1 MTARIMDNQTL
12 DEIMDNML
20 TYVIDSKSHV
30 FGIVED
36 TRSEYEKLRVE
47 LEEVK
52 LQVVEKIENT
62 VRLDLLA
69 RAARQKLTEV
79 DGEINKYTESQVKSV
94 YETVQTIQEQHFL
107 SLKEERVLN
116 HRRKELEN
124 RLQTLLEKLQKAE
137 LLVARISIVLNYL
150 NTDLKQVS
158 HLHEDDKQKQEFGFQ
173 LIQAQEE
180 ERIKLS
186 REIHD
191 GPAQT
196 LASILMQ
203 SDFLIKTYRQRP
215 EEDARKELGD
225 IKERVRCALGEV
237 RRIIY
242 DLRPMALDDIGLVPA
257 LNKYLKSLESYKH
270 IEIKFE
276 YYGYGQSEKRLN
288 SKIEVAIFR
297 IIQEAVQ
304 NACKHANPSTISV
317 RLDFLGNKINVFVQD
332 DGVGF
337 PIGKSQS
344 ENSFG
349 LIGMKERVKLLNGDF
364 IIESLLDVGTTIR
377 ITLDV
382 EIEKELEMSFQ
393 NQTSENFQ
401 K

>member
-1 MTARIMDNQTL
+1 MTARKMDNQTL

-20 TYVIDSKSHV
+20 SSVIDSKSHV

-36 TRSEYEKLRVE
+36 TRSEYETLRVE

-79 DGEINKYTESQVKSV
+79 DGDYTRYTEFQVKTV
-94 YETVQTIQEQHFL
+94 YETAKSIQEQHIL
-107 SLKEERVLN
+107 SLKEEKVLN
-116 HRRKELEN
+116 HRRKELEYK
-124 RLQTLLEKLQKAE
+124 LQILLEKLQKAE
-137 LLVARISIVLNYL
+137 VLVARISIVLNYL
-150 NTDLKQVS
+150 NTDFKQVS
-158 HLHEDDKQKQEFGFQ
+158 HLLEDVKQKQEFGFQ

-203 SDFLIKTYRQRP
+203 SDFLIKTYHQRP

-225 IKERVRCALGEV
+225 IKEQVRCALGEV

-242 DLRPMALDDIGLVPA
+242 DLRPVALDDLGLVPA

-276 YYGYGQSEKRLN
+276 YCGQSKKRLN

-297 IIQEAVQ
+297 IVQEAVQ
-304 NACKHANPSTISV
+304 NACKHADPSTIFVS
-317 RLDFLGNKINVFVQD
+317 LEFLRNKINVFVQD

-337 PIGKSQS
+337 PVGDGQG

-349 LIGMKERVKLLNGDF
+349 LIGMKERVELLNGDF
-364 IIESLLDVGTTIR
+364 KIESILDVGTTIR

-382 EIEKELEMSFQ
+382 EIENKLEMAFQ
-393 NQTSENFQ
+393 NETSENF
-401 K
+401 

>member
-1 MTARIMDNQTL
+1 MTARKMDNQTL
-12 DEIMDNML
+12 DEIMNNML
-20 TYVIDSKSHV
+20 SSVIDSKSHV

-36 TRSEYEKLRVE
+36 TRSEYEILRVE

-79 DGEINKYTESQVKSV
+79 DGDYARYTESQVKAV
-94 YETVQTIQEQHFL
+94 YETVRNIQEQHFL
-107 SLKEERVLN
+107 SLKEEKVLN
-116 HRRKELEN
+116 HRRKELVN
-124 RLQTLLEKLQKAE
+124 KLQILLAKLQKAE

-150 NTDLKQVS
+150 NTDFKQVS
-158 HLHEDDKQKQEFGFQ
+158 HLLEDVKQKQEFGFQ

-215 EEDARKELGD
+215 EEDARKELSD
-225 IKERVRCALGEV
+225 MKEQVRCALGEV

-242 DLRPMALDDIGLVPA
+242 DLRPVALDDLGLVPA

-276 YYGYGQSEKRLN
+276 YCGQSKKRLN

-297 IIQEAVQ
+297 IVQEAVQ
-304 NACKHANPSTISV
+304 NACKHADPSTIFV
-317 RLDFLGNKINVFVQD
+317 RLEFLRNKINVFVQD

-337 PIGKSQS
+337 PVGDGQS

-349 LIGMKERVKLLNGDF
+349 LIGMKERVELLNGDF
-364 IIESLLDVGTTIR
+364 KIESILDVGTTIR

-382 EIEKELEMSFQ
+382 EIENELEMAFQ
-393 NQTSENFQ
+393 NKTSENF
-401 K
+401 

>member
-1 MTARIMDNQTL
+1 MTARKMDNQTL

-20 TYVIDSKSHV
+20 SSVIDSKSHV

-36 TRSEYEKLRVE
+36 TRSEYEKLGVE

-79 DGEINKYTESQVKSV
+79 DGDINQYTESRVKSV

-107 SLKEERVLN
+107 SLKEEKVLN

-150 NTDLKQVS
+150 NTDSKQVS
-158 HLHEDDKQKQEFGFQ
+158 HLLEDVKQKQEFGFQ
-173 LIQAQEE
+173 LIQAQEV

-225 IKERVRCALGEV
+225 IKEQVRCALGEV

-242 DLRPMALDDIGLVPA
+242 DLRPMALDDLGLVPA

-270 IEIKFE
+270 IEMKFE
-276 YYGYGQSEKRLN
+276 YCGQSKKRLN

-304 NACKHANPSTISV
+304 NACKHADPSTIFV
-317 RLDFLGNKINVFVQD
+317 RLEFLSNKINVFVQD

-337 PIGKSQS
+337 LVGKGQS

-349 LIGMKERVKLLNGDF
+349 LIGMKERVELLNGDF
-364 IIESLLDVGTTIR
+364 KIESILDVGTKIR

-382 EIEKELEMSFQ
+382 DIENELEMSFQ
-393 NQTSENFQ
+393 NKTSENF
-401 K
+401 

>member
-1 MTARIMDNQTL
+1 MSSRKMDNQTL

-20 TYVIDSKSHV
+20 SSIIDSKSHV

-36 TRSEYEKLRVE
+36 TRSEYETLRVA

-52 LQVVEKIENT
+52 LQVVEKVENT

-69 RAARQKLTEV
+69 REARKKLTEV
-79 DGEINKYTESQVKSV
+79 DGEKNRYESHVKAA
-94 YETVQTIQEQHFL
+94 YETANNLQKQYFL
-107 SLKEERVLN
+107 SLKEEKVLN
-116 HRRKELEN
+116 HRRKELESK
-124 RLQTLLEKLQKAE
+124 LQTLLEKLQKAE
-137 LLVARISIVLNYL
+137 LLIARISIVLNYL
-150 NTDLKQVS
+150 NTDFKQVS
-158 HLHEDDKQKQEFGFQ
+158 HLLEDVKQKQEFGFQ

-180 ERIKLS
+180 ERIRLS

-203 SDFLIKTYRQRP
+203 SDYLIKTYRQRT

-225 IKERVRCALGEV
+225 IKEQVRCALGEV

-242 DLRPMALDDIGLVPA
+242 DLRPNALDDLGLVPA

-276 YYGYGQSEKRLN
+276 YCGQNEKRLN
-288 SKIEVAIFR
+288 SKIEIAIFR

-304 NACKHANPSTISV
+304 NACKHANPTTIFV
-317 RLDFLGNKINVFVQD
+317 RLEFLRNKINVFVQD

-337 PIGKSQS
+337 PVGENQR

-349 LIGMKERVKLLNGDF
+349 LKGMKERVELLNGDF
-364 IIESLLDVGTTIR
+364 IIDSILNVGTTIR
-377 ITLDV
+377 ITLNV
-382 EIEKELEMSFQ
+382 EIESEIEMVVQ
-393 NQTSENFQ
+393 NKASENF
-401 K
+401 

>member
-1 MTARIMDNQTL
+1 MTARKMDNQTL
-12 DEIMDNML
+12 DEIMDTML
-20 TYVIDSKSHV
+20 SSVIDSKSHV

-79 DGEINKYTESQVKSV
+79 DGDYNRYTESQVKAV
-94 YETVQTIQEQHFL
+94 YETAQNIQEQHFL
-107 SLKEERVLN
+107 SLKEEKVLN

-150 NTDLKQVS
+150 NTDFNQVS
-158 HLHEDDKQKQEFGFQ
+158 HLLEDAKQKQEFGFQ

-225 IKERVRCALGEV
+225 IKEQVRCALGEV

-242 DLRPMALDDIGLVPA
+242 DLRPMALDDLGLVPA

-276 YYGYGQSEKRLN
+276 YCGQSKKRLN

-304 NACKHANPSTISV
+304 NACKHADPSTIFV
-317 RLDFLGNKINVFVQD
+317 RLEFLRNKINVYVQD

-337 PIGKSQS
+337 PVGEGQS

-349 LIGMKERVKLLNGDF
+349 LIGMKERVELLNGDF
-364 IIESLLDVGTTIR
+364 IIESILDVGTTIR

-382 EIEKELEMSFQ
+382 EIENELEMAFQ
-393 NQTSENFQ
+393 NETSENF
-401 K
+401 

>member
-1 MTARIMDNQTL
+1 MTARKMDNQTL

-20 TYVIDSKSHV
+20 SSVIDSKSHV

-79 DGEINKYTESQVKSV
+79 DGDFNQYTESQVKSV

-107 SLKEERVLN
+107 SLKEEKVLN

-150 NTDLKQVS
+150 NTDSKQVS
-158 HLHEDDKQKQEFGFQ
+158 HLLEDVKQKQEFGFQ

-225 IKERVRCALGEV
+225 IKEQVRCALGEV

-242 DLRPMALDDIGLVPA
+242 DLRPMALDDLGLVPA

-270 IEIKFE
+270 IEMKFE
-276 YYGYGQSEKRLN
+276 YCGQSKKRLN

-304 NACKHANPSTISV
+304 NACKHADPSTIFV
-317 RLDFLGNKINVFVQD
+317 RLEFLSNKINVFVQD

-337 PIGKSQS
+337 LVGKGQS

-349 LIGMKERVKLLNGDF
+349 LIGMKERVELLNGDF
-364 IIESLLDVGTTIR
+364 KIESILDVGTKIR

-382 EIEKELEMSFQ
+382 DIENELEMSFQ
-393 NQTSENFQ
+393 NKTSENF
-401 K
+401 

>member
-1 MTARIMDNQTL
+1 MTARKMDNQTL

-20 TYVIDSKSHV
+20 SSVIDSKSHV

-52 LQVVEKIENT
+52 VQVVEKIENT

-79 DGEINKYTESQVKSV
+79 DGDFNRYTESQVKEV
-94 YETVQTIQEQHFL
+94 YETAQNIQEQHFL
-107 SLKEERVLN
+107 SLKEEKLLN

-150 NTDLKQVS
+150 NTDFKQVS
-158 HLHEDDKQKQEFGFQ
+158 HLLEDAKQKQEFGFQ

-225 IKERVRCALGEV
+225 IKEQVRSALGEV

-242 DLRPMALDDIGLVPA
+242 DLRPMALDDLGLVPA

-276 YYGYGQSEKRLN
+276 YGQSKKRLN

-304 NACKHANPSTISV
+304 NACKHANPSTIYV
-317 RLDFLGNKINVFVQD
+317 RLEFLRNKINVFVQD
-332 DGVGF
+332 DGIGF
-337 PIGKSQS
+337 PVGEGQS

-349 LIGMKERVKLLNGDF
+349 LIGMKERVELLNGDF
-364 IIESLLDVGTTIR
+364 IIESILDVGTTIR

-382 EIEKELEMSFQ
+382 EIGNKLEMSL
-393 NQTSENFQ
+393 Q

>member
-1 MTARIMDNQTL
+1 MTARKMDNQTL

-20 TYVIDSKSHV
+20 TSVIDSKSHV
-30 FGIVED
+30 FEIVED
-36 TRSEYEKLRVE
+36 TRSEYEKLRAE

-62 VRLDLLA
+62 AKLDLLV
-69 RAARQKLTEV
+69 RAARQKLAEAEV
-79 DGEINKYTESQVKSV
+79 DGDYNTESQVKDT
-94 YETVQTIQEQHFL
+94 YEMIQSIQDQHFL
-107 SLKEERVLN
+107 SLKEEKILI

-124 RLQTLLEKLQKAE
+124 RLHTLLEKLQRAE

-150 NTDLKQVS
+150 NTDFKQAS
-158 HLHEDDKQKQEFGFQ
+158 HLLEDAKQKQEFGFQ

-180 ERIKLS
+180 ERLKLS

-196 LASILMQ
+196 LASVLMR

-225 IKERVRCALGEV
+225 MKEQVRSALGEV

-242 DLRPMALDDIGLVPA
+242 DLRPMALDDSGLVPA

-276 YYGYGQSEKRLN
+276 YSGQSEKRLN
-288 SKIEVAIFR
+288 SKLEVAIFR
-297 IIQEAVQ
+297 LVQEAVQ
-304 NACKHANPSTISV
+304 NACKHAEPSTIFV
-317 RLDFLGNKINVFVQD
+317 KLEFLGKRINVLVKD

-337 PIGKSQS
+337 PVEGGQS

-349 LIGMKERVKLLNGDF
+349 LTGMKERVELLNGDF
-364 IIESLLDVGTTIR
+364 KIESKLNIGTIIR

-382 EIEKELEMSFQ
+382 EIENALNLKF
-393 NQTSENFQ
+393 
-401 K
+401 

>member
-1 MTARIMDNQTL
+1 MIARKMDNQTL
-12 DEIMDNML
+12 DEIMDSML
-20 TYVIDSKSHV
+20 SSVIDSKSHV

-69 RAARQKLTEV
+69 KEARKKLTEV
-79 DGEINKYTESQVKSV
+79 DGACTEFEVKAV
-94 YETVQTIQEQHFL
+94 YETAKNIQEQYFL
-107 SLKEERVLN
+107 SLKEEKVLN

-124 RLQTLLEKLQKAE
+124 RLQALLEKLQKAE

-150 NTDLKQVS
+150 NTDFKQVN
-158 HLHEDDKQKQEFGFQ
+158 HLLEDAKRKQEFGFQ

-215 EEDARKELGD
+215 EEDARKELRD
-225 IKERVRCALGEV
+225 MKEQVRCALGEV

-242 DLRPMALDDIGLVPA
+242 DLRPLALDELGLVPA
-257 LNKYLKSLESYKH
+257 LNKYFQSLESYKH

-276 YYGYGQSEKRLN
+276 FYGQSKKRHN
-288 SKIEVAIFR
+288 SKLEVAIFR

-304 NACKHANPSTISV
+304 NACKHADASTIFV
-317 RLDFLGNKINVFVQD
+317 RLEFLRNKINIFVKD

-337 PIGKSQS
+337 PVGESQK

-349 LIGMKERVKLLNGDF
+349 LIGIKERVELLNGDF
-364 IIESLLDVGTTIR
+364 KIESILDLGTTIR

-382 EIEKELEMSFQ
+382 EIENELEMAFQ
-393 NQTSENFQ
+393 NETSENF
-401 K
+401 

>member
-1 MTARIMDNQTL
+1 MTARKMDNQTL

-20 TYVIDSKSHV
+20 TSVIDSKSHV
-30 FGIVED
+30 FEIVED
-36 TRSEYEKLRVE
+36 TRSEYEKLRAE

-62 VRLDLLA
+62 AKLDLLV
-69 RAARQKLTEV
+69 RAARQKLAEAEV
-79 DGEINKYTESQVKSV
+79 DGDYNTESQVKDT
-94 YETVQTIQEQHFL
+94 YEMIQSIQDQHFL
-107 SLKEERVLN
+107 SLKEEKILI

-124 RLQTLLEKLQKAE
+124 RLHTLLEKLQRAE

-150 NTDLKQVS
+150 NTDFKQAS
-158 HLHEDDKQKQEFGFQ
+158 HLLEDAKQKQEFGFQ

-180 ERIKLS
+180 ERLKLS

-196 LASILMQ
+196 LASVLMR

-225 IKERVRCALGEV
+225 MKEQVRSALGEV

-242 DLRPMALDDIGLVPA
+242 DLRPMALDDSGLVPA

-276 YYGYGQSEKRLN
+276 YSGQSEKRLN
-288 SKIEVAIFR
+288 SKLEVAIFR
-297 IIQEAVQ
+297 LVQEAVQ
-304 NACKHANPSTISV
+304 NAFKHAEPSTIFV
-317 RLDFLGNKINVFVQD
+317 KLEFLGKRINVLVKD

-337 PIGKSQS
+337 PVEAGQS

-349 LIGMKERVKLLNGDF
+349 LTGMKERVELLNGDF
-364 IIESLLDVGTTIR
+364 KIESKLNIGTIIR

-382 EIEKELEMSFQ
+382 EIENALNLKF
-393 NQTSENFQ
+393 
-401 K
+401 

>member
-1 MTARIMDNQTL
+1 MTARKMDNQTL

-20 TYVIDSKSHV
+20 SSVIDSKSHV

-47 LEEVK
+47 LKEVK

-62 VRLDLLA
+62 VKLDLLA

-79 DGEINKYTESQVKSV
+79 DGDFNRYTDSQVKSV

-107 SLKEERVLN
+107 SLKEEKVLN

-124 RLQTLLEKLQKAE
+124 RLQTLLEKLKKAE

-150 NTDLKQVS
+150 NTDFNQVS
-158 HLHEDDKQKQEFGFQ
+158 HLLEDVKQKQEFGFQ

-225 IKERVRCALGEV
+225 IKEQVRCALGEV

-242 DLRPMALDDIGLVPA
+242 DLRPIALDDLGLVPA

-270 IEIKFE
+270 IDMKFE
-276 YYGYGQSEKRLN
+276 YCGQSKKRLN

-304 NACKHANPSTISV
+304 NACKHADPSTIFV
-317 RLDFLGNKINVFVQD
+317 RLEFLRNKINVFVQD

-337 PIGKSQS
+337 PVGKGQS

-349 LIGMKERVKLLNGDF
+349 LIGMKERVELLNGDF
-364 IIESLLDVGTTIR
+364 KIESILDAGTKIR

-382 EIEKELEMSFQ
+382 DIENELEMSFQ
-393 NQTSENFQ
+393 NETSENF
-401 K
+401 